1 MKQKWNFFD
10 IKRGTQ
16 KNWEKIYHLL
26 TLFVLHFILFNLF
39 WKQVSM
45 SFAVFKQISLWS
57 LKRFVIEIF
66 YWFSCKL
73 HPLPLLQRS
82 LWSRTVFFPFLSCML
97 FYDGCFSL
105 FLVKSAIWKLLFV
118 GVLFLEEK
126 KQSCS
131 LPIKWLPSEW
141 MNYILTVFWQGKI
154 NVLKVK
160 NRYFVPKSKGMLVM
174 WTGACGLD
182 PPNINVLDF

>member
-1 MKQKWNFFD
+1 MSYISFCLICFENRCPCLLQCSNK
-10 IKRGTQ
+10 
-16 KNWEKIYHLL
+16 YHYD
-26 TLFVLHFILFNLF
+26 F
-39 WKQVSM
+39 QQQ
-45 SFAVFKQISLWS
+45 A
-57 LKRFVIEIF
+57 LKRFLIEIF

-73 HPLPLLQRS
+73 HPPTPPPLLQRS
-82 LWSRTVFFPFLSCML
+82 LWSRTVFSPFLSCML

-118 GVLFLEEK
+118 WVLFLEEK
-126 KQSCS
+126 NPSCS
-131 LPIKWLPSEW
+131 LPIKWLLAEW

-160 NRYFVPKSKGMLVM
+160 NKYFVSKSKGLLVM

-182 PPNINVLDF
+182 PPNINVLGFF